1 MIAPTGSVLFM
12 TITESA
18 LLVLLTNKC
27 SGQKGFPKQFQG
39 KLNISGLYTWQTST
53 SGLQQ
58 LLYDHINSRARFD
71 IAGWR
76 TNQSETYMVQYQ
88 PNGAEAG
95 SPASQ
100 GFTMFN
106 FNPDYSE

>member
-1 MIAPTGSVLFM
+1 
-12 TITESA
+12 